1 MKNRIFD
8 AVKNGKGKFV
18 VVASTAVASTSAF
31 AADPTANEAAINAAI
46 ASGQSMVS
54 ATTAG
59 VIAVAAI
66 CFGVGLVVSW
76 LRK

>member
-8 AVKNGKGKFV
+8 AVNNGKGKFV
-18 VVASTAVASTSAF
+18 VVAATALASNSALADTS
-31 AADPTANEAAINAAI
+31 PNVAAINAAI
-46 ASGQSMVS
+46 ASGTSMVS

-59 VIAVAAI
+59 IISVAAI
-66 CFGVGLVVSW
+66 CFGVGLVVGW